1 MAEIVKD
8 ATMKNPAF
16 WVCLVLSIGL
26 IVTGFFLPPMAK
38 IDGSVLTAV
47 GELFGFATLEIVYHA
62 IKKGIDAKVQHGNT
76 SVTIGDLNDKDMK
89 ITNENKTDYESDA
102 EE

>member
-1 MAEIVKD
+1 MSEIIKKS
-8 ATMKNPAF
+8 TIKNPAF

-47 GELFGFATLEIVYHA
+47 GELFGFATLEVVYHA
-62 IKKGIDAKVQHGNT
+62 IRSGIDAKVQHGNT
-76 SVTIGDLNDKDMK
+76 TLTVGDLNNDGKED
-89 ITNENKTDYESDA
+89 DDV
-102 EE
+102 